1 MKLKVDYM
9 KRWVFFIAAVAM
21 CNFAF
26 AQRTITGT
34 VTDAQNGDPLIG
46 ANILVVGTSTGTITD
61 FDGNYSLNVSDAATT
76 LEFSYTG
83 YTSQRVEIGSQTV
96 INVSLSAGQVL
107 DEVVVVGYGT
117 QKSKEVTS
125 AVASI
130 KAEDFNQGNVN
141 SPAQLLQGK
150 VAGLSIARPGGD
162 PNGDFNIRLRGLSTV
177 GANTEPLVIIDGVI
191 GASLNSVDPND
202 IASIDV
208 LKDGSAASIYGTR
221 GSSGVILITTKQ
233 GKEGSAKVEY
243 SGQLALET
251 VDETVNVLDAA
262 GYRDFSQRVGKGTDL
277 GSSTDWFGELTET
290 GVSQVHNL
298 SLSGGTA
305 KTTYRVA
312 LNYRNVNGVASGTG
326 FNQLNGRL
334 NLTQRAFDDRMRL
347 SANVA
352 ATNRDADLG
361 FTQAF
366 RYATIYN
373 PTAPIRDPDNTA
385 LGGYFQQDLFDYFN
399 PVAIIEQNSNEQV
412 QKRLILNGSI
422 EYDLLPGLTAKMAY
436 SEQYDNDLNDT
447 YFSRESFWVGAG
459 RDGLALLKTTDRF
472 NRLFEFTGNYEKNFN
487 KLNFKALAGYS
498 YQAFDNQEFEI
509 QGGGFLTDAFTTN
522 NIISGAEFPN
532 GLSRNYSYRESN
544 KLIAFFGRVNFN
556 YDDTYFLSASLRRE
570 GSSRFG
576 ENNKW
581 GLFPGV
587 SGGVTL
593 SNLFNISGVDNLKLR
608 AGFGVTGNNV
618 FDSYLSLSRFGPVLQ
633 GGSGGALANDPRRGG
648 NPVYFLYNGNYVPAF
663 GPISNPNPDLKWETK
678 TDISVG
684 LDFALLDYKL
694 TGALDFYTTTT
705 KDMIFEFNVPV
716 PPNLFATSIVNVG
729 ELQNSGLEL
738 SLNYNV
744 ISKQNFNWETGVALT
759 YFLKTDLVSLSTDDF
774 DFGGTRDISNLG
786 APGQNGTPLIRV
798 EEGAPIGQ
806 IWGLVYEGI
815 SGDGQWIH
823 ADLNNDGEITND
835 DRAVIGNG
843 LPDFQLGWSN
853 TFKAGNFDF
862 NIFLRGV
869 FGHDLVNTF
878 RAFYEAPDAITSYN
892 ILESSNDI
900 ANLTES
906 PTFSSFHVEDA
917 SFVKVDN
924 ATVGYTFRLPEGSSF
939 SNFRVYVTG
948 QNLLTFTGYKG
959 VDPEVRF
966 QDAGNIDSNAFRIN
980 DLPSA
985 LAPGIDRRNTYFR
998 TRVVTLG
1005 VNLGF

>member
-352 ATNRDADLG
+352 
-361 FTQAF
+361 
-366 RYATIYN
+366 
-373 PTAPIRDPDNTA
+373 
-385 LGGYFQQDLFDYFN
+385 
-399 PVAIIEQNSNEQV
+399 
-412 QKRLILNGSI
+412 
-422 EYDLLPGLTAKMAY
+422 
-436 SEQYDNDLNDT
+436 
-447 YFSRESFWVGAG
+447 
-459 RDGLALLKTTDRF
+459 
-472 NRLFEFTGNYEKNFN
+472 
-487 KLNFKALAGYS
+487 
-498 YQAFDNQEFEI
+498 
-509 QGGGFLTDAFTTN
+509 
-522 NIISGAEFPN
+522 
-532 GLSRNYSYRESN
+532 
-544 KLIAFFGRVNFN
+544 
-556 YDDTYFLSASLRRE
+556 
-570 GSSRFG
+570 
-576 ENNKW
+576 
-581 GLFPGV
+581 
-587 SGGVTL
+587 
-593 SNLFNISGVDNLKLR
+593 
-608 AGFGVTGNNV
+608 
-618 FDSYLSLSRFGPVLQ
+618 
-633 GGSGGALANDPRRGG
+633 
-648 NPVYFLYNGNYVPAF
+648 
-663 GPISNPNPDLKWETK
+663 
-678 TDISVG
+678 
-684 LDFALLDYKL
+684 
-694 TGALDFYTTTT
+694 
-705 KDMIFEFNVPV
+705 
-716 PPNLFATSIVNVG
+716 
-729 ELQNSGLEL
+729 
-738 SLNYNV
+738 
-744 ISKQNFNWETGVALT
+744 
-759 YFLKTDLVSLSTDDF
+759 
-774 DFGGTRDISNLG
+774 
-786 APGQNGTPLIRV
+786 
-798 EEGAPIGQ
+798 
-806 IWGLVYEGI
+806 
-815 SGDGQWIH
+815 
-823 ADLNNDGEITND
+823 
-835 DRAVIGNG
+835 
-843 LPDFQLGWSN
+843 
-853 TFKAGNFDF
+853 
-862 NIFLRGV
+862 
-869 FGHDLVNTF
+869 
-878 RAFYEAPDAITSYN
+878 
-892 ILESSNDI
+892 
-900 ANLTES
+900 
-906 PTFSSFHVEDA
+906 
-917 SFVKVDN
+917 
-924 ATVGYTFRLPEGSSF
+924 
-939 SNFRVYVTG
+939 
-948 QNLLTFTGYKG
+948 
-959 VDPEVRF
+959 
-966 QDAGNIDSNAFRIN
+966 
-980 DLPSA
+980 
-985 LAPGIDRRNTYFR
+985 
-998 TRVVTLG
+998 
-1005 VNLGF
+1005 